1 MRMSKMHFHTLRE
14 VPNDAQVT
22 SHVLMMRTG
31 MIRKVTPGVFNYMPL
46 GWRSIRKFEQI
57 VREEMDAKGA
67 QEINCTAM
75 HPASLWEESGRWY
88 KYGPELMRFQD
99 RMGND
104 YCLGPTHEEIFT
116 DIIRDEVTSY
126 RQLPIN
132 LYQIQTKYRDERRP
146 RFGVMRGR
154 EFIMKDA
161 YNFDRDEEG
170 NNHSYDLM
178 FNAYE
183 KIFTR
188 ADLDFRPIEAD
199 NGPIGGSASH
209 EFSALA
215 EVGESEIGYCDTCD
229 KAATTERLECVDDP
243 AETEEMKEPV
253 DEYTP
258 DCKTIEDVATFLGLP
273 ATKALK
279 ALMYKAEGKYY
290 VCFIR
295 GDREVNEIKL
305 INAINVPEFALE
317 FMEEAE
323 IEEIGGSGGFCGPV
337 GLKNCTIVA
346 DSEVPGLRNMVAG
359 ANRVGY
365 HTLNINYG
373 RDFTAD
379 IIVDIKKSKAG
390 YKCPKCGGTIQIT
403 RGIEVGQIFKLGT
416 TYSEA
421 MHAYYRDENM
431 VEHPIWMGCHGVG
444 ITRTIAAVIEQ
455 HHDDKGIIWPVSVA
469 PYHAIVT
476 VVNTR
481 KEEQMEVGMKIHD
494 ALKAEG
500 IEVLIDDRDER
511 AGVKFND
518 ADLIG
523 FPVRI
528 TVGKKAGEDIV
539 EYKLRKE
546 EESTE
551 MSSADA
557 VKATVDFIRS
567 ELVRLGHDPVGDE
580 V

>member
-1 MRMSKMHFHTLRE
+1 MKMSKMHFHTLRE
-14 VPNDAQVT
+14 VPNDAQVI

-31 MIRKVTPGVFNYMPL
+31 MLRKVSPGIFNYMPL
-46 GWRSIRKFEQI
+46 GWRAIRKVEQI

-67 QEINCTAM
+67 QEINCTAL
-75 HPASLWEESGRWY
+75 HPAALWEESGRWY
-88 KYGPELMRFQD
+88 KYGPELMRLKD

-116 DIIRDEVTSY
+116 DIIREEVTSY

-178 FNAYE
+178 FDAYCR
-183 KIFTR
+183 IFTR
-188 ADLDFRPIEAD
+188 CDLDFRPVEAD

-243 AETEEMKEPV
+243 AETEEMKEPI
-253 DEYTP
+253 DELTP
-258 DCKTIEDVATFLGLP
+258 DCKTIEDVANYLGLP
-273 ATKALK
+273 ATKTLK
-279 ALMYKAEGKYY
+279 ALMYKAEGKYI
-290 VCFIR
+290 VAFVR

-317 FMEEAE
+317 FMDEAE
-323 IEEIGGSGGFCGPV
+323 IDQIGGVGGFCGPV
-337 GLKNCTIVA
+337 GLKNCIVVV
-346 DSEVPGLRNMVAG
+346 DSEVPGMRNLCAG
-359 ANRVGY
+359 ANKEGY
-365 HTLNINYG
+365 HTLNLNYG
-373 RDFTAD
+373 RDYTAD
-379 IIVDIKKSKAG
+379 IVTDIKMSKAG
-390 YKCPKCGGTIQIT
+390 YKCPKCGGTIKIT

-444 ITRTIAAVIEQ
+444 ITRTVAAVIEQ

-469 PYHAIVT
+469 PYHAVVT

-494 ALKAEG
+494 ALKEAG

-523 FPVRI
+523 FPVRV
-528 TVGKKAGEDIV
+528 TVGKKAGEGIV
-539 EYKLRKE
+539 EFKLRKD

-551 MSSADA
+551 MSVDDA
-557 VKATVDFIRS
+557 VKSTVDFIQS
-567 ELVRLGHDPVGDE
+567 ELQRLAHDPVGDE

>member
-1 MRMSKMHFHTLRE
+1 
-14 VPNDAQVT
+14 
-22 SHVLMMRTG
+22 
-31 MIRKVTPGVFNYMPL
+31 
-46 GWRSIRKFEQI
+46 
-57 VREEMDAKGA
+57 
-67 QEINCTAM
+67 
-75 HPASLWEESGRWY
+75 
-88 KYGPELMRFQD
+88 
-99 RMGND
+99 
-104 YCLGPTHEEIFT
+104 
-116 DIIRDEVTSY
+116 
-126 RQLPIN
+126 
-132 LYQIQTKYRDERRP
+132 
-146 RFGVMRGR
+146 
-154 EFIMKDA
+154 
-161 YNFDRDEEG
+161 
-170 NNHSYDLM
+170 
-178 FNAYE
+178 
-183 KIFTR
+183 
-188 ADLDFRPIEAD
+188 
-199 NGPIGGSASH
+199 
-209 EFSALA
+209 
-215 EVGESEIGYCDTCD
+215 
-229 KAATTERLECVDDP
+229 
-243 AETEEMKEPV
+243 
-253 DEYTP
+253 
-258 DCKTIEDVATFLGLP
+258 
-273 ATKALK
+273 
-279 ALMYKAEGKYY
+279 
-290 VCFIR
+290 
-295 GDREVNEIKL
+295 
-305 INAINVPEFALE
+305 
-317 FMEEAE
+317 
-323 IEEIGGSGGFCGPV
+323 
-337 GLKNCTIVA
+337 
-346 DSEVPGLRNMVAG
+346 MVAG

-390 YKCPKCGGTIQIT
+390 YKCPKCGGTIKIT

-567 ELVRLGHDPVGDE
+567 ELKRLGHDPVGDE